1 MTEAQQRTQGGTCL
15 TPTCQEIHDLL
26 TGCQQFGLVGAV
38 VGDSGTGKTTAVKQ
52 YARTQNEQAQASYS
66 VGASLRPVRKVVYF
80 EVRKAAAS
88 MRHFLV
94 QLYQGLGGLP
104 SRDSGNAELYDRIAD
119 ELLRLKHREGL
130 FIIDET
136 QDLEQ
141 EAKDVIRNL
150 YEDTEIGICLV
161 GNKDLFAQ
169 KATRGTGKAQSVNRF
184 LGRIGPRIILDKPL
198 PDDIEALCEFYRIT
212 GKEAKKLVTRTATTG
227 QQLHNLKNLLKI
239 AGALVGDTETLS
251 LEALKKAA
259 LLTGI
264 SS

>member
-26 TGCQQFGLVGAV
+26 TGCQQYGLVGAI
-38 VGDSGTGKTTAVKQ
+38 VGDSGTGKTTAVK
-52 YARTQNEQAQASYS
+52 RFTRDHNEQAQAAQLVNSF
-66 VGASLRPVRKVVYF
+66 RPVRRVFYF

-94 QLYQGLGGLP
+94 QLYQTLGGLP
-104 SRDSGNAELYDRIAD
+104 SRESGNAELYDRIAD
-119 ELLRLKHREGL
+119 ELLRLKHWEGL

-227 QQLHNLKNLLKI
+227 QQLHNLKNLLRV
-239 AGALVGDTETLS
+239 AREMVGDTDTLS
-251 LEALKKAA
+251 LEALKNAA
-259 LLTGI
+259 VITGI